1 MLATNVNYM
10 FTFVAMQERLAI
22 ILKHYKLT
30 QQEASFLFNVSKANI
45 SHILSGRNK
54 ASLEF
59 IMSIKDAKKELE
71 LEWLI
76 YGRSPMFK
84 KKELDSSSA
93 LKIDKQSIYRSIE
106 NIEHTLDMINREV
119 NYRLNEIKE
128 EIGKL

>member
-1 MLATNVNYM
+1 MWVTYVNNKI
-10 FTFVAMQERLAI
+10 TFVNMQERLAV

-30 QQEASFLFNVSKANI
+30 QQEASILFSVSKANI

-84 KKELDSSSA
+84 KKEESGRVSE
-93 LKIDKQSIYRSIE
+93 IDKPSIYRAIE
-106 NIEHTLDMINREV
+106 NIEHTLEMINREV

-128 EIGKL
+128 EIGKF